1 MEAQERNFTTWPI
14 LGVYVWPNPWPYAT
28 TYEGEVNTL
37 KAWVHNRLAWLDS
50 NMPGTCE
57 TTNAVD
63 YTEARTEISL
73 YPNPVADVL
82 HIQFETFTKSQIS
95 ISIINQQGSVLLST
109 AAESRPAGSWTE
121 TLDIAAFKPGVYVLR
136 LSAEGK
142 YFTSRFVKGM

>member
-1 MEAQERNFTTWPI
+1 
-14 LGVYVWPNPWPYAT
+14 
-28 TYEGEVNTL
+28 
-37 KAWVHNRLAWLDS
+37 
-50 NMPGTCE
+50 
-57 TTNAVD
+57 
-63 YTEARTEISL
+63 
-73 YPNPVADVL
+73 VL

-136 LSAEGK
+136 LSADEK